1 MQKTPASTN
10 SKQTPSKQGVIP
22 FGKYRATPQ
31 IVEQP
36 PAPYQEEKREV
47 LGIYQVFIMLLEL
60 THLGNITV
68 HGRSR
73 LPGEFLP
80 HLHEFVERT
89 ATAKRIAQAHSQLA
103 DAFKE
108 AKERGSHLA
117 N

>member
-1 MQKTPASTN
+1 MIS
-10 SKQTPSKQGVIP
+10 
-22 FGKYRATPQ
+22 FGKYKVTPQ
-31 IVEQP
+31 IAEQP

-47 LGIYQVFIMLLEL
+47 LGIYQVSITLLEL

-80 HLHEFVERT
+80 HLNEFVERT
-89 ATAKRIAQAHSQLA
+89 ATGKRIAQAHEQLMEA
-103 DAFKE
+103 LKE
-108 AKERGSHLA
+108 AKARGSHLA